1 MEAKNVNK
9 EIAKREYEE
18 TDPHN
23 VETIIGK
30 SKAIQEIFKIIGL
43 SCKSNSTVLIQ
54 GESGTGKEL
63 IARAIHYNSILKDEP
78 FVSINCCALME
89 TLLES
94 ELFGH
99 EKGAFTNA
107 IQEKRGKF
115 ELAGR
120 GTIFLDEVGELSL
133 MTQAKLLRF
142 LQEKQFERVG
152 GERVIS
158 SEARIIA
165 ATNKNLVQMVRE
177 GRFREDL
184 YFRLKVITINV
195 PALRERKSDIP
206 LLVDFFLYKTCKE
219 VGCEQKRIS
228 KEVLDKLMN
237 HRWTGNVRE
246 LENSIKRGVI
256 LSVGDII
263 DGSHIIFESE
273 DAEIHS
279 PAQETRFKSME
290 DVEKDHIIWALKV
303 AGGNKGKT
311 CDLLKIS
318 RPTLNKKIEK
328 YNIFVS

>member
-1 MEAKNVNK
+1 
-9 EIAKREYEE
+9 
-18 TDPHN
+18 
-23 VETIIGK
+23 
-30 SKAIQEIFKIIGL
+30 
-43 SCKSNSTVLIQ
+43 
-54 GESGTGKEL
+54 
-63 IARAIHYNSILKDEP
+63 
-78 FVSINCCALME
+78 
-89 TLLES
+89 
-94 ELFGH
+94 
-99 EKGAFTNA
+99 
-107 IQEKRGKF
+107 
-115 ELAGR
+115 
-120 GTIFLDEVGELSL
+120 
-133 MTQAKLLRF
+133 
-142 LQEKQFERVG
+142 
-152 GERVIS
+152 
-158 SEARIIA
+158 
-165 ATNKNLVQMVRE
+165 MVRE

-228 KEVLDKLMN
+228 KEVLNKLMD

-263 DGSHIIFESE
+263 EGSHIIFESE
-273 DAEIHS
+273 DVEIHS
-279 PAQETRFKSME
+279 SEQERRFKSME

-328 YNIFVS
+328 YDILVSS